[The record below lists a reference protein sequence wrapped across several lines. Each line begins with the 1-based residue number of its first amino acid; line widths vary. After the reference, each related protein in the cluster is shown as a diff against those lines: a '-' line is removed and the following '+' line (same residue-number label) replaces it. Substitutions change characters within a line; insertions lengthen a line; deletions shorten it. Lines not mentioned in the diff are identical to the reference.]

1 MTPREQAH
9 ARHVA
14 ILADIARQVYEMNR
28 QPPVFGRKVYGL
40 RFRGGHGTG
49 IVRSGL
55 PTTDDHPAPKVSL

>member
-1 MTPREQAH
+1 MTPRELAH

-14 ILADIARQVYEMNR
+14 ILAGIARQVYEQYR
-28 QPPVFGRKVYGL
+28 TSPVFGRKVYGL

-55 PTTDDHPAPKVSL
+55 PTTDDHPAPEASL